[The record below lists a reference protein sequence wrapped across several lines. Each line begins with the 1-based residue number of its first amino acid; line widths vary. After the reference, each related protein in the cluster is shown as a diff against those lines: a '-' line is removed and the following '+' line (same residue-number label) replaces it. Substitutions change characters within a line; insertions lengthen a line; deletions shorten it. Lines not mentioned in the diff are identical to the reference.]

1 MAILLDRFSNACKY
15 SKEYQGDGWGAT
27 YYQQGRWQSHHE
39 IRPIWE
45 SDLKFLRHSQVVLL
59 HARSASFGEEPD
71 ITNNM
76 PFETDRFSFVFNG
89 ELRGVRLAAPG
100 RIGAEKIFRFI
111 LNFYRGNLEEA
122 IKKAVP
128 IIERRVQYIR
138 AMNFI
143 ILDKLEGRFYV
154 YSSFSEDPD
163 YFTMHNLRSDDVVI
177 SSDPIPNLEQFP
189 IHQNLL
195 EVI

>member
-1 MAILLDRFSNACKY
+1 MSVLLNRFSNACRL

-27 YYQQGRWQSHHE
+27 YYQNGIWRTYHD

-45 SDLKFLRHSQVVLL
+45 SDLRFLKGSQVVLL
-59 HARSASFGEEPD
+59 HARSASFGEKPD
-71 ITNNM
+71 INNNM

-122 IKKAVP
+122 ITKAIP
-128 IIERRVQYIR
+128 IIKRRVAYIR

-154 YSSFSEDPD
+154 YSSFSEDSE
-163 YFTMHNLRSDDVVI
+163 YFTMHNLRSDDVVV
-177 SSDPIPNLEQFP
+177 SSDPIPNLDQFP